1 MTRSTHDAASRDRV
15 AGGIANTPFRSALRT
30 MESGHGRT
38 VRLYGCVRIS
48 REAWCLDAPE
58 ARTAGPGGVTTRRIA
73 SELGAWLDAGGTT
86 GGGSCWH
93 CAPRP
98 LAAIVSRGL
107 AGPGVSLRNIHTE
120 AFELR

>member
-1 MTRSTHDAASRDRV
+1 MTRSTYASASRVRV
-15 AGGIANTPFRSALRT
+15 AGGIGITPFLWALRT

-58 ARTAGPGGVTTRRIA
+58 ARAAGLGGVTTRCIA

-86 GGGSCWH
+86 GGWSCRH

-98 LAAIVSRGL
+98 LAAVSRGL

-120 AFELR
+120 AFALR

>member
-1 MTRSTHDAASRDRV
+1 MTRSTHDAASRVRV
-15 AGGIANTPFRSALRT
+15 AGGIGNTPFLSALRT

-38 VRLYGCVRIS
+38 VRLHGCVRIS
-48 REAWCLDAPE
+48 REAWFLDAPE
-58 ARTAGPGGVTTRRIA
+58 ARAAGPGGVTTRLIA
-73 SELGAWLDAGGTT
+73 SELGAWLDAGGAP
-86 GGGSCWH
+86 GGWRCWH

-98 LAAIVSRGL
+98 LAAVSRGL

>member
-1 MTRSTHDAASRDRV
+1 
-15 AGGIANTPFRSALRT
+15 

-48 REAWCLDAPE
+48 REAWFLDAPE
-58 ARTAGPGGVTTRRIA
+58 VRTAGPGGVTIRRIA
-73 SELGAWLDAGGTT
+73 SELGAWLDASAAT
-86 GGGSCWH
+86 GGWSCRH

-98 LAAIVSRGL
+98 LATAVSRGL
-107 AGPGVSLRNIHTE
+107 AGPRVSLRNIHIHTE